1 MKKRVLLVFFCLG
14 ITWFYQASAQYH
26 LIVAADGSGNYTTI
40 NAAMSAAVAGFEGG
54 FEGRVRIF
62 VKNGVYNEP
71 ARLGSHNTGY
81 TYPVS
86 LVGESRDGVIIQCGN
101 YKGLL
106 DNTYPDKKE
115 AQDYYYGNNQSATL
129 TINSEDFYGENFT
142 VINTKDSTVY
152 AAGIY
157 VAGRRQ
163 AYKNVSVKANRGA
176 IIIRNGRPAFFMDSY
191 VEGRQ
196 EMTASNG
203 TVVFFNTTLH
213 NKGVTSPYAYPEDNL
228 YLQIAAPGDTLR
240 YGHIFRQC
248 TFTAPDTTP
257 DASLFLAQ
265 PTAKESGAMFLE
277 CKLSPKINPLGVK
290 ASTNNLANISSWFY
304 EYKNT
309 LLDGTTPADVSGRAT
324 NMRQLSDTYLSSYVF
339 NNHIFSKFYK
349 AEVPTPTYYWDP
361 LLLVAPT
368 GIPQVT
374 QAGTTLSWTAVPG
387 AVGYVVYK
395 DGAFAGMTE
404 EVTFEGTAGGT
415 YTVSSVSESGAMSKP
430 SGTASQLTYT
440 DLIALLNKNISN
452 DLAQTPSHN
461 TAWAVKDGV
470 VTFAQPCDCAVYNLS
485 GRQVMRVT
493 ATSEV
498 SLQALPKGLYLL
510 KTTSRSNGDG
520 FIKVVRY

>member
-1 MKKRVLLVFFCLG
+1 MKKLFTLVFICLG
-14 ITWFYQASAQYH
+14 MSWFHQASAQYQ
-26 LIVAADGSGNYTTI
+26 LVVAADGTGHYATI
-40 NAAMSAAVAGFEGG
+40 NEAMSAAVAAFEGG

-71 ARLGSHNTGY
+71 ARLGSHKIEY
-81 TYPVS
+81 KYPVS

-101 YKGLL
+101 YKGLM
-106 DNTYPDKKE
+106 DNTYPDKSE
-115 AQDYYYGNNQSATL
+115 ESDYYYGNNQSATL

-213 NKGVTSPYAYPEDNL
+213 NKGVASQYAYPEDNV
-228 YLQIAAPGDTLR
+228 YFDVAAPGDTLR

-257 DASLFLAQ
+257 DGSLFLAQ
-265 PTAKESGAMFLE
+265 PTAKESGAMFLD

-309 LLDGTTPADVSGRAT
+309 LLDGTTPADVSGRAA
-324 NMRQLSDTYLSSYVF
+324 NVRQLSDTYLASYVY
-339 NNHIFSKFYK
+339 NNHIYGKFYK
-349 AEVPTPTYYWDP
+349 VENPTPLYYWDP
-361 LLLVAPT
+361 LLLVAPVD
-368 GIPQVT
+368 IPQVT
-374 QAGTTLSWTAVPG
+374 LDGTTLNWTAVPG

-404 EVTFEGTAGGT
+404 ETTFEGTAGGT
-415 YTVSSVSESGAMSKP
+415 YTVCSVSESGAMSKP
-430 SGTASQLTYT
+430 SGTASQQTYA

-452 DLAQTPSHN
+452 GIQKT
-461 TAWAVKDGV
+461 TASTLSWAINDGV
-470 VTFAQPCDCAVYNLS
+470 VTLDQPSDCQVYNLS
-485 GRQVMRVT
+485 GRLVLQAA

-498 SLQALPKGLYLL
+498 SLQGLPKGVYLL
-510 KTTSRSNGDG
+510 KTTNSIQGDG
-520 FIKVVRY
+520 FIKVVR

>member
-1 MKKRVLLVFFCLG
+1 MKKLFTLVFLCLG
-14 ITWFYQASAQYH
+14 MSWLHQASAQYQ
-26 LIVAADGSGNYTTI
+26 LVVAADGSGHYTTI
-40 NAAMSAAVAGFEGG
+40 NEAMSAAVAALEGG

-101 YKGLL
+101 YKGLM

-115 AQDYYYGNNQSATL
+115 EYDYYYGNNQSATL

-213 NKGVTSPYAYPEDNL
+213 NKGVASQYAYPEDNV
-228 YLQIAAPGDTLR
+228 YFDVAAPGDTLR

-257 DASLFLAQ
+257 DGSLFLAQ
-265 PTAKESGAMFLE
+265 PTAKESGAMFLD

-290 ASTNNLANISSWFY
+290 ASANNLANISSWFY

-309 LLDGTTPADVSGRAT
+309 MLDGTTPADVSGRAA
-324 NMRQLSDTYLSSYVF
+324 NVRQLSDTYLASYVY
-339 NNHIFSKFYK
+339 NNHIYGKFYK
-349 AEVPTPTYYWDP
+349 VENPTPLYYWDP
-361 LLLVAPT
+361 LLLVAPA

-374 QAGTTLSWTAVPG
+374 LDGTTLNWTAVPG

-404 EVTFEGTAGGT
+404 ETTFAGSAGGT
-415 YTVSSVSESGAMSKP
+415 YTVCSVSESGAMSKP
-430 SGTASQLTYT
+430 SGTASQQTYT

-452 DLAQTPSHN
+452 NLQQP
-461 TAWAVKDGV
+461 TAGTLSWAINDGV
-470 VTFAQPCDCAVYNLS
+470 VTFTQPCDCQVYNLS
-485 GRQVMRVT
+485 GRLVMQT
-493 ATSEV
+493 SATSAV
-498 SLQALPKGLYLL
+498 SLQALSKGMYLL
-510 KTTSRSNGDG
+510 KTKNTIHGDG
-520 FIKVVRY
+520 FIKVVR